1 MGKIVPTTKLNPA
14 INKATTQRKLYRA
27 LSNPVACRPVNKFMG
42 RNFVLTPDKKKLRFF
57 CETSETYEDGKPF
70 TCSEDFE
77 IAQNDPDD
85 EGAVDTGLGCDR
97 DEKQVSQAHGSELA
111 AVATEA
117 TTTQTV
123 ATTLLPQLG
132 SIFSVPCTNC
142 DEVNTLNKEELKL
155 IGRKK
160 FTEHVKQT
168 NNNCFHST
176 GVVNVNTLWYIYIQ
190 LLPFIP
196 QVQLDDD
203 DTHHLLD
210 SMEQFLLTLVR
221 IRQGYDLKFLSF
233 FVWRIRN
240 YWFKINQCLDKII
253 IKILFSSSDL
263 ALSGNK

>member
-1 MGKIVPTTKLNPA
+1 
-14 INKATTQRKLYRA
+14 
-27 LSNPVACRPVNKFMG
+27 MG

-176 GVVNVNTLWYIYIQ
+176 GVVNVNTLWYIYI
-190 LLPFIP
+190 LYSLSYHKSSWMMMIP
-196 QVQLDDD
+196 IIYSTPWNNFCSHWLE
-203 DTHHLLD
+203 
-210 SMEQFLLTLVR
+210 S
-221 IRQGYDLKFLSF
+221 
-233 FVWRIRN
+233 
-240 YWFKINQCLDKII
+240 DKVMT
-253 IKILFSSSDL
+253 
-263 ALSGNK
+263 